1 MIAVASKARKL
12 LRGLP
17 GFRTG
22 SAMSSAVL
30 TAIKPDGLAV
40 YDRHANNGLKRVELD
55 LADDEPDH
63 YAAYMRRIERCRAE
77 ARAVRGH
84 RWSAHDVDLALYV
97 LGKMPSIG

>member
-1 MIAVASKARKL
+1 
-12 LRGLP
+12 
-17 GFRTG
+17 
-22 SAMSSAVL
+22 MSSAVL

-63 YAAYMRRIERCRAE
+63 YAAYMRRIEQCRAE